1 VPHDHHFDP
10 QQLAQMEEFR
20 RSIFPP
26 EEALQHF
33 IVRSDM
39 VIADIGCGPGFYTVE
54 AARMLP
60 AGTVYAIDKQEDMID
75 WTQRRAR
82 EASLTNVTTILASAE
97 SIPLPSESLDA
108 ILMANVLH
116 DVPEQ
121 VHILREVQR
130 LLKPGGVYFL
140 IEWDKIAT
148 DFGPPLEIRF
158 RPSDLRDTLLEHHF
172 NPVRQIPAP
181 QPWFQVLAIKPA
193 LQ

>member
-1 VPHDHHFDP
+1 
-10 QQLAQMEEFR
+10 MER
-20 RSIFPP
+20 RSRSAWW
-26 EEALQHF
+26 AL
-33 IVRSDM
+33 
-39 VIADIGCGPGFYTVE
+39 A
-54 AARMLP
+54 LL
-60 AGTVYAIDKQEDMID
+60 
-75 WTQRRAR
+75 
-82 EASLTNVTTILASAE
+82 ASLLVAPLRAQD
-97 SIPLPSESLDA
+97 IPPALKDWQGW
-108 ILMANVLH
+108 VLH